1 MEYVLYLDVWFL
13 TDVFLNLLALFLT
26 AVLLKKPIHFIRIWS
41 AAILGSLWG
50 CVFVLYPM
58 QSSVAELLL
67 TIAVAGS
74 TMVRIAFDKDDVI
87 IMNLAL
93 LLASAVLNGCLAFV
107 REQFLLHDW
116 ECLAVAAM
124 LTACAGILI
133 RDLLRSGEIGNQR
146 FSVRLYHQGKERTF
160 TALADSGN
168 RLRVPESQKAVSLI
182 SYEDCRGFC
191 EQVSGGIFIPYRAVG
206 TDHGLLF
213 AITFEK
219 MEIEKN
225 GICKTI
231 ENPVVAITKE
241 PLSSGGDFNMLL
253 PEEYVLE
260 ISDYRNRRR
269 KSS

>member
-13 TDVFLNLLALFLT
+13 TDIFLNLLALWLT
-26 AVLLKKPIHFIRIWS
+26 AVFLKKPMRMS
-41 AAILGSLWG
+41 RLCLAALAGSLWN
-50 CVFVLYPM
+50 CALVLYPM
-58 QSSVAELLL
+58 RSSVAELFL

-74 TMVRIAFDKDDVI
+74 GMVRIAFGKDNSVSMDLV
-87 IMNLAL
+87 L
-93 LLASAVLNGCLAFV
+93 LLATTILSGCLAFV
-107 REQFLLHDW
+107 KEQFWLTDQEILS
-116 ECLAVAAM
+116 AAAFA
-124 LTACAGILI
+124 TACAGILL
-133 RDLLRSGEIGNQR
+133 RKLLHSTEIGNQR
-146 FSVRLYHQGKERTF
+146 FPVRLYYQGKQREF
-160 TALADSGN
+160 LALADSGN

-182 SYEDCRGFC
+182 SYDDCRGFC
-191 EQVSGGIFIPYRAVG
+191 EQVAGGIFIPYRAVG

-260 ISDYRNRRR
+260 ISDYRIHRR